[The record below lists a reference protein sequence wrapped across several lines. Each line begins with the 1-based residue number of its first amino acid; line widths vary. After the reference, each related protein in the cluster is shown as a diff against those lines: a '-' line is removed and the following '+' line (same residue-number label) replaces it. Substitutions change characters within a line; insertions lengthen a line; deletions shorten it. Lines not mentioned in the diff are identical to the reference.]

1 MDRKEMFIV
10 RTNRRR
16 ANGRLL
22 FVERV
27 GVIVIQFVLPGAR
40 GEGLRHLFTVVER

>member
-16 ANGRLL
+16 ANG
-22 FVERV
+22 
-27 GVIVIQFVLPGAR
+27 AR